1 MTTSAVLDYFTRSV
15 SERLFVARPDEL
27 RRVGAEIELLPL
39 LAGSLLPCPLDRA
52 GDDARS
58 TLSFVR
64 AHGAS
69 SGWREER
76 SAKGAPYFK
85 LPNGWTLTFEPGG
98 QLELCTVPNASI
110 SHLLSDARSTIGA
123 LQRAAAEAGIEL
135 ASVGIDPYNDI
146 SSIPLQLHSARYERM
161 TRYFESIGPSGIR
174 MMRQTAATQVSLDP
188 GSAPAERWRLLAD
201 LTPYLTAMFAN
212 SPCYAGRQTGYRS
225 FRARCWRLL
234 DSSRTGIPFPE
245 LPAIEAYTRFALDA
259 GDMSRTDA
267 DGAYR
272 AFGDWVAEEQ
282 WSEAV
287 WEDHLTTLFPEVR
300 PRGHLE
306 VRSLDALGPA
316 MIGAPIVLLAG
327 LVYDRS
333 TVDDVRQM
341 LPAADEDMLNRAAEC
356 GLGDPRLADVCAEV
370 VRLGLRGARSL
381 GEAIVGSEELERAE
395 QFFADWTL
403 TRRSPADAR

>member
-1 MTTSAVLDYFTRSV
+1 MTTSAVLDYFARSV
-15 SERLFVARPDEL
+15 SERLFVARPDAL
-27 RRVGAEIELLPL
+27 RRVGAEIEMLPL
-39 LAGSLLPCPLDRA
+39 LEGSLRPCPLEEA
-52 GDDARS
+52 GDDPRS

-64 AHGAS
+64 AHGDGL
-69 SGWREER
+69 GWREER

-98 QLELCTVPNASI
+98 QLELCTVPSASI
-110 SHLLSDARSTIGA
+110 SHLLSDARSTIGG
-123 LQRAAAEAGIEL
+123 LRRAAAGAGIEL

-161 TRYFESIGPSGIR
+161 TRYFARIGPSGVR

-188 GSAPAERWRLLAD
+188 GSAPQERWRLLGD

-212 SPCYAGRQTGYRS
+212 SPCYAGRETGYRS

-234 DSSRTGIPFPE
+234 DSSRTGIPYPE
-245 LPAIEAYTRFALDA
+245 LPASEAYTRFALDA
-259 GDMSRTDA
+259 GDMTRTDA

-272 AFGDWVAEEQ
+272 AFGDWVAEGE
-282 WSEAV
+282 WSEAA

-306 VRSLDALGPA
+306 VRSLDALGPE

-333 TVDDVRQM
+333 TADDVRRM
-341 LPAADEDMLNRAAEC
+341 LPAGDEEMLNRAAEC
-356 GLGDPRLADVCAEV
+356 GLGDRRLAQLCAELA
-370 VRLGLRGARSL
+370 RLGLRGARSL
-381 GEAIVGSEELERAE
+381 GEEVVGGEELERAE
-395 QFFADWTL
+395 QYFTDWTL
-403 TRRSPADAR
+403 SRRSPADAR